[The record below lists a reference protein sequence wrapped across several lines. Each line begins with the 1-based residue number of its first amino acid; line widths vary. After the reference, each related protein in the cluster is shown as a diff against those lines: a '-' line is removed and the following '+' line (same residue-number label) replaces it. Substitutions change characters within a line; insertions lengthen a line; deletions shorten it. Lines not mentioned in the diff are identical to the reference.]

1 MLVISSSYPLFQ
13 ILEYRVKSQLQVGW
27 VIGDQLDR
35 KPWIRGAALTGGGV
49 GLARYLWLA
58 RYVERRKVYGVRY
71 SIYRPWRRYD
81 AVILLK
87 SMGSRALNLQ
97 QKLKQKGVP
106 CIFDINVNY
115 FEPGG
120 KEYYNNMLPT
130 EQQRQN
136 AVEMTQ
142 SASAVIA
149 DSEFIA
155 ERSRVY
161 NQRTLWVSD
170 NVSMDLVPGYQPT
183 RPGKRLRLLWSG
195 ESVKLFELLA
205 AEEALLAVRDNVEL
219 VLVTNDLAAMQRLN
233 PEIRERLENLLS
245 ALSVRI
251 IKFRSIEH
259 LFQVYS
265 EGGVFISPRF
275 LDSPY
280 NLGHTEW
287 KIALAMA
294 CGRIALCSP
303 VPSYVTVAKR
313 AGHQGIRISDSNAA
327 WSQALDQILVDSF
340 SWEEEEMAARS
351 VVDRFYSTREVASIH
366 TAFVRKVIDN
376 REEVDSLEMQAH

>member
-1 MLVISSSYPLFQ
+1 M
-13 ILEYRVKSQLQVGW
+13 KSQLQVGW

-35 KPWIRGAALTGGGV
+35 KPWVREATLTGGGV

-58 RYVERRKVYGVRY
+58 RYVERQKNFDVLY

-87 SMGSRALNLQ
+87 SMGSRALNLL
-97 QKLKQKGVP
+97 QKLKQEGVP

-120 KEYYNNMLPT
+120 KEYYSNMIPT
-130 EQQRQN
+130 EQQRHN
-136 AVEMTQ
+136 AIEMAQ

-155 ERSRVY
+155 ERCREY

-170 NVSMDLVPGYQPT
+170 NVSMDMVPRYQST
-183 RPGKRLRLLWSG
+183 RLGKRLRLLWSG

-205 AEEALLAVRDNVEL
+205 AEEALLAVRDKVEL

-233 PEIRERLENLLS
+233 AEIRERLERLLS
-245 ALSVRI
+245 VLNVHFV
-251 IKFRSIEH
+251 KFRSIEH

-287 KIALAMA
+287 KITLAMA

-303 VPSYVTVAKR
+303 VPSYVTVSKR
-313 AGHQGIRISDSNAA
+313 SGDKGIRISDSNSA
-327 WSQALDQILVDSF
+327 WSQAFDQVLSDSF
-340 SWEEEEMAARS
+340 NWEEEETAARS
-351 VVDRFYSTREVASIH
+351 VVDRFYSTREIASKH
-366 TAFVRKVIDN
+366 TAFVRNVIDGG
-376 REEVDSLEMQAH
+376 EGVDSLERRAQ